1 MEILLLIMIFTYPAL
16 MILLTF
22 FIIYSITLRKKL
34 KTREKINE
42 IEEEKQW
49 FTQF

>member
-16 MILLTF
+16 LLLLTF
-22 FIIYSITLRKKL
+22 FIIYSLTLRKKL

-42 IEEEKQW
+42 IEEGKQW
-49 FTQF
+49 STEF

>member
-16 MILLTF
+16 LILLTF

-34 KTREKINE
+34 KTIEKINNL
-42 IEEEKQW
+42 EEENK
-49 FTQF
+49 

>member
-16 MILLTF
+16 MILLAF
-22 FIIYSITLRKKL
+22 FIIYSIKLKKTL

-42 IEEEKQW
+42 IEEEKQ
-49 FTQF
+49 